1 MEENMPKPQSNKSTI
16 KNDPWASVIPMP
28 VELELPELAAIE
40 VGKPETN
47 PPKPARKARAVNADR
62 PRREAPVIQTELA
75 GRRKLTVN
83 LDAALAERVK
93 NAAYWNP
100 RLTIAAIAEEG
111 IRHAI
116 EKFEREH
123 GGKYPPREGYL
134 IGGQQIK

>member
-1 MEENMPKPQSNKSTI
+1 MPKSQTSKSTI

-28 VELELPELAAIE
+28 VEEELPEMAAE
-40 VGKPETN
+40 VREPEPE
-47 PPKPARKARAVNADR
+47 PPKPVRKPRAVNADR
-62 PRREAPVIQTELA
+62 PKREESAPKFELT

-83 LDAALAERVK
+83 LDVALAERVK

-123 GGKYPPREGYL
+123 GGKYPPREGNL